1 MKPLPDIGFDR
12 FIARSWL
19 DLALAIAAGE
29 RERDELIRLLD
40 QDIIGL
46 EARSKTS
53 VILNRIWLS
62 PHPTLVAYVA
72 DGVSLYTSN
81 PNIDTMALHWCMA
94 LRSHPLFASIADSIG
109 RLIKLHGEFTSS
121 QVLRRIKEQYGD
133 RASVVR
139 ATAAI
144 IQTLVAW
151 GVVVLLDAKQRRFGI
166 GQPILVSSPDLGIWI
181 IEAGI
186 DAVGNSVVLNAAI
199 IPLFPL
205 ILPKV
210 SEAKVDSSSR
220 IHCIHLG
227 GGDMRVGLKDR
238 A

>member
-1 MKPLPDIGFDR
+1 MKPLPNIGFDR

-29 RERDELIRLLD
+29 REREELIRLLD
-40 QDIIGL
+40 QDIIGI

-72 DGVSLYTSN
+72 DGVSLYKSN

-94 LRSHPLFASIADSIG
+94 LRSHPLFSSIADSIG
-109 RLIKLHGEFTSS
+109 RLTKLHGEFTAS

-139 ATAAI
+139 ATAAV

-151 GVVVLLDAKQRRFGI
+151 GVIVLLDPNQRRFRSGTAI
-166 GQPILVSSPDLGIWI
+166 PIKNVDISLLALK
-181 IEAGI
+181 AGI
-186 DAVGNSVVLNAAI
+186 YTNGNQVELNETINSLYPLMLTRLNELDISKSNEFTLTRTGKGGLIVGI
-199 IPLFPL
+199 
-205 ILPKV
+205 K
-210 SEAKVDSSSR
+210 
-220 IHCIHLG
+220 
-227 GGDMRVGLKDR
+227 
-238 A
+238 

>member
-1 MKPLPDIGFDR
+1 MKPLPNIGFDR

-29 RERDELIRLLD
+29 REREELVRLLD
-40 QDIIGL
+40 LDIIGL

-72 DGVSLYTSN
+72 DGVSLYQSN

-139 ATAAI
+139 ATAAV

-151 GVVVLLDAKQRRFGI
+151 GVIVLLDSKQRRFGSGSAIPVKNLDI
-166 GQPILVSSPDLGIWI
+166 GLWALK
-181 IEAGI
+181 AGI
-186 DAVGNSVVLNAAI
+186 YTNGNQVELNANI
-199 IPLFPL
+199 NSLYPLTLTRFN
-205 ILPKV
+205 
-210 SEAKVDSSSR
+210 DSDISKSNELTLTSSGS
-220 IHCIHLG
+220 G
-227 GGDMRVGLKDR
+227 GLFVGFK
-238 A
+238 

>member
-1 MKPLPDIGFDR
+1 MKPLPNIGFDR

-29 RERDELIRLLD
+29 REREELIRLLE
-40 QDIIGL
+40 QDIIGI

-72 DGVSLYTSN
+72 DGVSLYKSN

-109 RLIKLHGEFTSS
+109 RLIKLHGEFTAS

-139 ATAAI
+139 ATAAV

-151 GVVVLLDAKQRRFGI
+151 GVIVLLHPNQRRFRSGTAI
-166 GQPILVSSPDLGIWI
+166 TIKNVDISLLALK
-181 IEAGI
+181 AGI
-186 DAVGNSVVLNAAI
+186 YTNGNQVELNETINALYPLMLTRLNELDISKSNEFTLTRTGKGGLIVGI
-199 IPLFPL
+199 
-205 ILPKV
+205 K
-210 SEAKVDSSSR
+210 
-220 IHCIHLG
+220 
-227 GGDMRVGLKDR
+227 
-238 A
+238 